1 MESRFLTNEQEAE
14 IVTIIE
20 QSLNLAEQFWEQSG
34 RKLIVESSTESNQFV
49 ADSIIP
55 SNLPNHETINTINSV
70 NQEMIAIVV
79 DMRNSTRHA
88 KTQVRDINPLKRI
101 FFETYAL
108 LPAID
113 KTIQFENGRV
123 TEYLGDGILGFFA
136 LGSDSSDKDK
146 VIHGVSKTA
155 KRIIVDVRNLLNDAI
170 QKKLSLPESEK
181 INLGIGLAY
190 SQTIIH
196 AIGLQG
202 KQHAKAFGSC
212 VYDATKLS
220 SGMNEI
226 FVSENL
232 QAIWPESIRG
242 RNKFKKVNQNSITY
256 YKLEFK

>member
-1 MESRFLTNEQEAE
+1 MKSRFLTNEQEAE

-20 QSLNLAEQFWEQSG
+20 QSLNLAEQFWKKSG
-34 RKLIVESSTESNQFV
+34 EKLIVESSTESNQFV

-55 SNLPNHETINTINSV
+55 SNLPNHETINTIDSANE
-70 NQEMIAIVV
+70 EMIAIVV

-136 LGSDSSDKDK
+136 LGSDKDK

-181 INLGIGLAY
+181 IDLGIGLAH

-202 KQHAKAFGSC
+202 EQHAKAFGSC

-232 QAIWPESIRG
+232 QAIWPKSDRG
-242 RNKFKKVNQNSITY
+242 KMKFKR
-256 YKLEFK
+256 F

>member
-20 QSLNLAEQFWEQSG
+20 RSLNLAEQFWEQSG

-55 SNLPNHETINTINSV
+55 SNLPNHETINSINSV

-101 FFETYAL
+101 FFETFAL

-136 LGSDSSDKDK
+136 LGSDKDK

-181 INLGIGLAY
+181 IDLGIGLAH

-202 KQHAKAFGSC
+202 ELHAKAFGSC

-232 QAIWPESIRG
+232 QAIWPKSDRG
-242 RNKFKKVNQNSITY
+242 KMKFKRFAKDNFIR
-256 YKLEFK
+256 YKLEFE

>member
-1 MESRFLTNEQEAE
+1 MESRFLTNEQKAE

-20 QSLNLAEQFWEQSG
+20 QSLNLAEQFWKQSG
-34 RKLIVESSTESNQFV
+34 RKLIVESSTESNLA

-55 SNLPNHETINTINSV
+55 SNLPNHGTINTNNSV

-88 KTQVRDINPLKRI
+88 KTQVRDINPLQRI

-108 LPAID
+108 LPAIHR
-113 KTIQFENGRV
+113 TIQFENGRV

-136 LGSDSSDKDK
+136 LDPDSSDKDK

-181 INLGIGLAY
+181 INLGIGLAH

-202 KQHAKAFGSC
+202 EKHAKAFGSC

-232 QAIWPESIRG
+232 QAIWPKSDRG
-242 RNKFKKVNQNSITY
+242 KMKFKRFDKDNFIG
-256 YKLEFK
+256 YKLEFE